1 MADEDNTIHETLSSA
16 DPREESAAESMLE
29 SAVLHDESGEPESKK
44 HRKWVFLGSLAIVVG
59 IGLGIASMVSVP
71 YTAFTLGS
79 INPTEDVVEITGA
92 EVFPSEGEVFYATVR
107 LNRLSALEWVFIR
120 LEPAVDIRP
129 TEQVFGSQSTEE
141 SRQCNA
147 QMMVTSQSTAN
158 IVALTYLGY
167 DVFEP
172 TGVTV
177 QGVRD
182 ESAAD
187 NILECGDVILEAD
200 NSSTTTTNTLRDA
213 VIAREPGDVIDLVIE
228 RDGVQQTIQLPLGT
242 DSSGQALLGVSIGT
256 RLSENDLPIDI
267 DLTLEGV
274 GGPSAGLAFTL
285 SFVDLLT
292 EGELTGGA
300 DVAATGTI
308 SLDGRVGPIGGVRQ
322 KVAAAKRSGADLM
335 LIPASL
341 SASEIEIAF
350 AEAGDN
356 FRVELVETLDDAIR
370 ILTSVGGNGDELVG
384 PNGPVNADL

>member
-16 DPREESAAESMLE
+16 GPGEESAADSRPESE
-29 SAVLHDESGEPESKK
+29 ISSEAFAEPESKK
-44 HRKWVFLGSLAIVVG
+44 HRKWVVLGSLAVVTG
-59 IGLGIASMVSVP
+59 IGLGIASMISVP

-79 INPTEDVVEITGA
+79 INPTEELVEISGA

-107 LNRLSALEWVFIR
+107 LNRLSALEYVFIR
-120 LEPAVDIRP
+120 LEPAVDIHR
-129 TEQVFGSQSTEE
+129 TEDVFGSQSTEE
-141 SRQCNA
+141 SRECNA

-172 TGVTV
+172 TGVAV

-187 NILECGDVILEAD
+187 NVLECGDIIVEAD
-200 NSSTTTTNTLRDA
+200 SASIATTNALRDA
-213 VIAREPGDVIDLVIE
+213 VIAREPGDLIDLVIE
-228 RDGVQQTIQLPLGT
+228 RDGEQQIIQLPLGS

-256 RLSENDLPIDI
+256 RLSENDLPVSI

-285 SFVDLLT
+285 SFIDLLT
-292 EGELTGGA
+292 EGELTGGS
-300 DVAATGTI
+300 DVAVTGTM
-308 SLDGRVGPIGGVRQ
+308 SLDGRVGRIGGVRQ

-335 LIPASL
+335 LVPVGD
-341 SASEIEIAF
+341 IEQAR
-350 AEAGDN
+350 AEAGDD
-356 FRVELVETLDDAIR
+356 FRVEPVETLADAIR
-370 ILTSVGGNGDELVG
+370 ILASVGGNGDELVG
-384 PNGPVNADL
+384 PNGPVNPDL